1 MFVRL
6 MSWVGILAMLSVAS
20 TSASAHCDT
29 MDGPVVA
36 AARTALQAG
45 DVTPV
50 LKWIPKQSEP
60 EIRRV
65 YPYSEGPRWGC

>member
-6 MSWVGILAMLSVAS
+6 MSWVGILAMLSLVS
-20 TSASAHCDT
+20 TPASAHCDT

-36 AARTALQAG
+36 AARAALQAG

-50 LKWIPKQSEP
+50 LKWIPNSP
-60 EIRRV
+60 SLRSAPRLRV
-65 YPYSEGPRWGC
+65 L